1 MSAAEPASRP
11 GEGGPTGLYRH
22 GHAIARN
29 AAAST
34 MGASVVALV
43 VTPLDVM
50 KVRMQSHVCPIG
62 GVVPCEQPGHVSG
75 MRDAF
80 RKVVRADGARGLWR
94 GLSATLALAVPTTGV
109 YFTVYEAF
117 MARAVA
123 SPAVSDGA
131 AAAGCG
137 AAARVL
143 TATIASPMELARVR
157 VQAGYSGGMLT
168 ILRGVYRRDGLV
180 SLWRGL
186 GPTLVRD
193 APFSAIYW
201 GVYEA
206 LKDPRRSPL
215 PEGMVTGEHTF
226 SGFLVAGIGAG
237 GLAAFI
243 TVPADVVKTRR
254 QASMGVT
261 EGPASPR
268 EIARLILQEEG
279 IRGFFRGAGPRVVKV
294 APACAIMMGTYEL
307 FKIYLGA

>member
-1 MSAAEPASRP
+1 MSSPPAPRP
-11 GEGGPTGLYRH
+11 GDGRSEGIWRH
-22 GHAIARN
+22 GHVIARN

-50 KVRMQSHVCPIG
+50 KVRMQSHVCSIG
-62 GVVPCEQPGHVSG
+62 SGVPCVQPGHVDG

-80 RKVVRADGARGLWR
+80 HKVVRADGVRGLWR

-117 MARAVA
+117 MARAA
-123 SPAVSDGA
+123 ATPGVSDGVA
-131 AAAGCG
+131 AITCG
-137 AAARVL
+137 ASARVL
-143 TATIASPMELARVR
+143 TATAASPIELARIR
-157 VQAGYSGGMLT
+157 VQAGYPGGMFS
-168 ILRGVYRRDGLV
+168 ILKDVYRRDGMM

-186 GPTLVRD
+186 GPTLIRD

-206 LKDPRRSPL
+206 LKDPVRSPL
-215 PEGMVTGEHTF
+215 PERMLGGEHNF
-226 SGFLVAGIGAG
+226 SGFLLAGIGAG
-237 GLAAFI
+237 GLAAFV

-261 EGPASPR
+261 EGLASPR

-279 IRGFFRGAGPRVVKV
+279 VRGFFRGAGPRVVKV

-307 FKIYLGA
+307 FKIYLGT